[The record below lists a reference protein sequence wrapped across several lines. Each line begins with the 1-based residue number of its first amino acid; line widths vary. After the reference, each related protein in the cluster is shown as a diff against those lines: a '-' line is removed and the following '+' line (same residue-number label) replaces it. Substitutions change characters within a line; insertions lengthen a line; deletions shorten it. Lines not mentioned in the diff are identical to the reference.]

1 MINFIQGR
9 HMIDFRFLVKKSLA
23 ILKFMLLPV
32 LLHTA
37 AVKAEVTY
45 IHTDYLGSVSA
56 KSNASGQVIERFHY
70 APFGLPADSSE
81 LNNEQSYTGHVFDNE
96 SQLIYMQ
103 ARYYDP
109 VIGRFYSN
117 DPVDFMGHAYRGNPV
132 HGYNR
137 YAYAYNNPY
146 KYTDPNGQIPLLLAA
161 PLIPEAVATASAI
174 TIAVVGYIVESAD
187 NTQESMD
194 ALNDLS
200 DGSTDD
206 DKNKNN
212 QFAKRNKKEKNKDN
226 KNKGKTQR
234 GRKNVRGNDPNR
246 SKAEEKTDNDR
257 RNRATKDDNLK
268 PKQEP
273 KREDDA

>member
-23 ILKFMLLPV
+23 VLKFMLLPV

-81 LNNEQSYTGHVFDNE
+81 LNNKQSYTGHVFDNE

-117 DPVDFMGHAYRGNPV
+117 DPADMLEHVRKNNIV
-132 HGYNR
+132 HGFNR
-137 YAYAYNNPY
+137 YTYANNNPY
-146 KYTDPNGQIPLLLAA
+146 KFTDPDGRFIIPLPIPV
-161 PLIPEAVATASAI
+161 PLPIIPPVTPPS
-174 TIAVVGYIVESAD
+174 G
-187 NTQESMD
+187 
-194 ALNDLS
+194 
-200 DGSTDD
+200 
-206 DKNKNN
+206 NKN
-212 QFAKRNKKEKNKDN
+212 
-226 KNKGKTQR
+226 
-234 GRKNVRGNDPNR
+234 GNPFTNGNTGGTKLPSLPNIFPQ
-246 SKAEEKTDNDR
+246 
-257 RNRATKDDNLK
+257 K
-268 PKQEP
+268 PSLSEQSEQLP
-273 KREDDA
+273 SEDDISSEEIEDIYKDCLQQCIDEAIDDYENGDTDKIEHDKIVKEARDRLDQILREIQKH

>member
-1 MINFIQGR
+1 MC
-9 HMIDFRFLVKKSLA
+9 
-23 ILKFMLLPV
+23 
-32 LLHTA
+32 
-37 AVKAEVTY
+37 
-45 IHTDYLGSVSA
+45 
-56 KSNASGQVIERFHY
+56 
-70 APFGLPADSSE
+70 
-81 LNNEQSYTGHVFDNE
+81 VFYFV
-96 SQLIYMQ
+96 LIYMQ